1 MLEGLSKELLI
12 EYGQIARG
20 FLENP
25 VIDSIFQRCVDRWLS
40 EIVGSEWDAA
50 ATRESAY
57 QKIRVLRELQGEMV
71 SLVLAAE
78 AETEADQTTH

>member
-1 MLEGLSKELLI
+1 MIEGLSKELLV

-25 VIDSIFQRCVDRWLS
+25 VIDSIFQRLQDRWLT
-40 EIVGSEWDAA
+40 EIVGSDWTDE

-71 SLVLAAE
+71 SLIIAAESEAE
-78 AETEADQTTH
+78 AEQQTH